1 MNGNEKLIEKNVIQ
15 INGGITIS
23 FDVSVKE
30 ILYVKNIVW
39 NPATCVCKN
48 GKYLYFNMDKTVC
61 DEVINTEQTNFN
73 EKIWLVV
80 KHRVFTL
87 HSHFYLLQLHY

>member
-39 NPATCVCKN
+39 NPAIN
-48 GKYLYFNMDKTVC
+48 LDKIVC
-61 DEVINTEQTNFN
+61 DEVIDTEQTNFN
-73 EKIWLVV
+73 EKI
-80 KHRVFTL
+80 
-87 HSHFYLLQLHY
+87 